1 MERTVAKKLAF
12 DKVLFT
18 TILLLLGWGLVMVY
32 SASAINVEPP
42 GSTWHP
48 FVRQALAAALGLAA
62 MGVAMNID
70 YRKLAKPVVVY
81 LGVVLTIGLLVAALR
96 SPQLNNTHRWIF
108 IGGVSVQPGEI
119 AKLTAVVFLAYQ
131 IDRKWDRINGASLL
145 VPSVMTT
152 ALLVVLILLQPD
164 FGMAGLL
171 LVTVGLMLFLAGLA
185 WHYILL
191 ALIMVLPTLWILID
205 SVPYQKERLLDF
217 LSADQDPYQ
226 VLQSLIAVGSGGI
239 FGLGLGES
247 VQKLNFL
254 PLAES
259 DFIYSILSEELGLI
273 GSVAVL
279 VLFTILLWRGIRAG
293 LRAPET
299 FGRFLAW
306 GFSGM
311 IVVQALINIGV
322 VLSLLPTTGSP
333 LPLMSYGGS
342 SLVTTL
348 AACGLILNVSQHG

>member
-1 MERTVAKKLAF
+1 
-12 DKVLFT
+12 
-18 TILLLLGWGLVMVY
+18 
-32 SASAINVEPP
+32 
-42 GSTWHP
+42 
-48 FVRQALAAALGLAA
+48 
-62 MGVAMNID
+62 
-70 YRKLAKPVVVY
+70 
-81 LGVVLTIGLLVAALR
+81 
-96 SPQLNNTHRWIF
+96 
-108 IGGVSVQPGEI
+108 
-119 AKLTAVVFLAYQ
+119 
-131 IDRKWDRINGASLL
+131 
-145 VPSVMTT
+145 
-152 ALLVVLILLQPD
+152 
-164 FGMAGLL
+164 

-185 WHYILL
+185 WHYIAL
-191 ALIMVLPTLWILID
+191 ALVMLLPTLWILINA
-205 SVPYQKERLLDF
+205 VPYQRERLLDF
-217 LSADQDPYQ
+217 LSADKDPYQ

-279 VLFTILLWRGIRAG
+279 VLFTVLLWRGIRAG